1 MIKFALTSQ
10 ALAFLTST
18 GKVFY
23 GRPGSSRVARLDALH
38 LRPNVTELVF
48 DSAGILNAMITSDQV
63 CKSRNHA
70 YRAH

>member
-10 ALAFLTST
+10 TLAFLTST

-23 GRPGSSRVARLDALH
+23 GRPGSSRVAQLDVLC

-63 CKSRNHA
+63 CKSRNHH
-70 YRAH
+70 YYI